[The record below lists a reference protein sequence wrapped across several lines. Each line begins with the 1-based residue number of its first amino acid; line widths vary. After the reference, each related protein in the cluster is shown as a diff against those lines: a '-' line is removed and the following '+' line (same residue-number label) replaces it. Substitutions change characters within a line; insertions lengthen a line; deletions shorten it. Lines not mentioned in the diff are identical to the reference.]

1 MTDEILNSYAL
12 TLRELRTLVTDLD
25 TAQMVYQPAGV
36 PNHPAWII
44 GHLVQSCEMIGGEI
58 GLQPWLPAHW
68 AEEFAPGSK
77 PVPVIDA
84 YPDKATLLSLLDDG
98 EQRLRHALAA
108 MSDSELARPL
118 PGERYR
124 DVLPTIGHA
133 VLHILAGHTAIHLGQ
148 LKVWRRAAG
157 LTIPAP
163 IA

>member
-1 MTDEILNSYAL
+1 MTNEILNSYAL

-25 TAQMVYQPAGV
+25 GPQIVYQPAGV

-44 GHLVQSCEMIGGEI
+44 GHLVQSCEMIGEEI
-58 GLQPWLPAHW
+58 GLQPWLPADW
-68 AEEFAPGSK
+68 AEKFGPGSK
-77 PVPVIDA
+77 PVPNAEA
-84 YPDKATLLSLLDDG
+84 YPDKTALLSLLDDG
-98 EQRLRHALAA
+98 EQRLRRALAVKTDA
-108 MSDSELARPL
+108 DLARPL
-118 PGERYR
+118 PDDRYR

-157 LTIPAP
+157 LAISAP